1 MILGSPLAEAH
12 AVTVV
17 KQREFVEAAGRPV
30 VLIIGFYIWFSRL
43 GLFLTNNWMRDIFL
57 MGIIKYFGK

>member
-1 MILGSPLAEAH
+1 MIPPLLSRFITFVMILGSPLAEAH

-30 VLIIGFYIWFSRL
+30 VLIIGFYI
-43 GLFLTNNWMRDIFL
+43 
-57 MGIIKYFGK
+57 